1 MTPPVVPLVHHR
13 RPVRIIRYPY
23 SPPPGTFD
31 VVPSLISEASSAI
44 AVEDGGAASSFTPT
58 YSNAS
63 YYTTLAL
70 YVASFPGLWS
80 QIKRSTKAKV
90 KRKTYVRTM
99 RPVLWGAIPSKR
111 FGAISTIHYSHISH
125 IIDYINVIGV
135 VHNTIILYT
144 RKSPGE
150 AAAEGGK
157 ELRQQ
162 AGEIMAY
169 MKANNYEIAEAGET
183 ITFRG
188 LVARSTSQAF
198 FLTFCTAIGM
208 ASLALVLQIQLQDLV
223 LPGIGSPNWFYLVL
237 LSPYAGIYYWRS
249 GDRVDEMKV
258 KLATNDDET
267 LNEVTI
273 EGNDEEIERMWRTL
287 DLREKGMVKV
297 EGILG

>member
-1 MTPPVVPLVHHR
+1 MTSSLLATTLLLLAIPSDNVVRAFAPSPKSQSPPLTQR
-13 RPVRIIRYPY
+13 ARSSKSSLRY
-23 SPPPGTFD
+23 SPTDFSFLVSDAADAIAD
-31 VVPSLISEASSAI
+31 VATTAVDAVASSSSSSDAAVNAAAA
-44 AVEDGGAASSFTPT
+44 AVEGSASSSFSPT

-90 KRKTYVRTM
+90 KRKTYVS
-99 RPVLWGAIPSKR
+99 A
-111 FGAISTIHYSHISH
+111 
-125 IIDYINVIGV
+125 
-135 VHNTIILYT
+135 
-144 RKSPGE
+144 GE
-150 AAAEGGK
+150 ASKDGK

-169 MKANNYEIAEAGET
+169 MKANNYEVAEAGET

-198 FLTFCTAIGM
+198 FLTFCTALGM
-208 ASLALVLQIQLQDLV
+208 ASLALVLQIQFQDLV
-223 LPGIGSPNWFYLVL
+223 LPVIGSPNWFLLCL

-249 GDRVDEMKV
+249 GDRVDDMKV
-258 KLATNDDET
+258 KLAANDDDT
-267 LNEVTI
+267 FNEITI
-273 EGNDEEIERMWRTL
+273 EGNDEEIERFWQTL
-287 DLREKGMVKV
+287 ELSEKGMVKV